1 MTKETLGVR
10 PLPSADTGSD
20 TEKREK
26 GTGSAL
32 EGLEGEGFCLDPLSE
47 ILVMT
52 APWRLTE
59 EGCEGSVFKQVCQW
73 APGDPRPHGSS
84 ILLIP
89 HTISEAG
96 ARLQIQTH
104 IFH

>member
-1 MTKETLGVR
+1 MR

-20 TEKREK
+20 TEKRER
-26 GTGSAL
+26 GIGSAL
-32 EGLEGEGFCLDPLSE
+32 EGFCLDPLSG

-59 EGCEGSVFKQVCQW
+59 GGSEGSVFRQVCQW
-73 APGDPRPHGSS
+73 APGDPRPQGFF
-84 ILLIP
+84 ILLIS

>member
-1 MTKETLGVR
+1 MR
-10 PLPSADTGSD
+10 PLLSADTGSD
-20 TEKREK
+20 TEKR
-26 GTGSAL
+26 GRGIRSAL
-32 EGLEGEGFCLDPLSE
+32 EGLEGEEFCLDSPSE

-59 EGCEGSVFKQVCQW
+59 EGSEGSVFRQVCQW
-73 APGDPRPHGSS
+73 VPGDPRPHGFF

-96 ARLQIQTH
+96 ARLQTQAH